1 MAFAAHHNCHR
12 HLALLLRPLPTPACQ
27 RRLSFSPHPAPLR
40 SFFPAPGCHLGTH
53 AVPLTEP
60 EFLPPVDDDEEEEKT
75 RFLVVTFYKFVPL
88 EDPRAEVAIHLRFLQ
103 GRDIHGR
110 IYLNEQGINAQYSG
124 PRKDAVAYADWVKKD
139 HRFCDMLVQ
148 ISPSSTGH
156 AFPRLKLRYKP
167 SLVQL
172 EGGSLYLPL
181 LDPSMRATPL
191 TPSKWKERLE
201 ARTCIDVASRETS
214 RRRLLLLDVRN
225 DYEWD
230 IGHFE
235 GAQRPN
241 VDCFRSTSFGL
252 SGEMEDTSDPL
263 NGVDKEKTDI
273 LMYCTGGIRC
283 DVYSTILRKK
293 GFRNLYTL
301 EGGVSNY
308 LKEEGSAG
316 WVGNLFVFDE
326 RLSLPPATFRESSQE
341 GEGEGEGLR
350 WVGRCYACG
359 SEVAELRHRNC
370 ANIDCNRLYL
380 CCGWCAGELC
390 GCCCSDCKAAPRLRP
405 LLPGHQRYL
414 KWHVY
419 RDHVP
424 PPSRNEDAAD
434 NNGGGQCTY

>member
-1 MAFAAHHNCHR
+1 MASSVHHNCHR
-12 HLALLLRPLPTPACQ
+12 LLALHLRPLPAPA
-27 RRLSFSPHPAPLR
+27 RHSFSPRPARLR
-40 SFFPAPGCHLGTH
+40 SFFPAPGCRLGTH
-53 AVPLTEP
+53 AIALAEPDLVPP
-60 EFLPPVDDDEEEEKT
+60 EEEEDDDA
-75 RFLVVTFYKFVPL
+75 RFIVVTFYKFVPL
-88 EDPRAEVAIHLRFLQ
+88 EDPRAEVASHLRFLQ
-103 GRDIHGR
+103 GRHIHGR

-148 ISPSSTGH
+148 TSPALTGH

-172 EGGSLYLPL
+172 EGGSWHLPL

-191 TPSKWKERLE
+191 TPSMWKERLE
-201 ARTCIDVASRETS
+201 AKACLDVSSSETS
-214 RRRLLLLDVRN
+214 GRRLLLLDVRN

-230 IGHFE
+230 VGHFE

-252 SGEMEDTSDPL
+252 SGEMEDPWDPL

-308 LKEEGSAG
+308 LKAEGPAG
-316 WVGNLFVFDE
+316 WVGNLFVFDG
-326 RLSLPPATFRESSQE
+326 RLSLPPATFRPSE
-341 GEGEGEGLR
+341 GEEEEER

-359 SEVAELRHRNC
+359 SEVVELRHRNC

-380 CCGWCAGELC
+380 CCGWCAAELA
-390 GCCCSDCKAAPRLRP
+390 GCCCSGCKAAPRLRP

-419 RDHVP
+419 RD
-424 PPSRNEDAAD
+424 AD
-434 NNGGGQCTY
+434 CS